1 MKNEKTYQ
9 RKANMSRELAK
20 LIYEWHSI
28 HVPLIKTGSIH
39 TLRAY
44 RTSLTI
50 FMRFLMEEKSI
61 TPFTLSID
69 CFSVACLDEWRM
81 WLISTHRVKNDTCN
95 IRMAAIKGLL
105 EYIGGRAP
113 HYAYLYIA
121 ATEHIKPMRTAKV
134 KVYGMS
140 RAAVKA
146 LFAEPDTKTHI
157 GIRDLVLMMLSYG
170 VAGRINEILSLK
182 MAHVHLEA
190 ESPYVTLLGKGGTY
204 RSIYLQEDIVKWI
217 RLYMDIYHD
226 CQSSKEDYL
235 FYSPCGGYRGMLTQ
249 PAVAKRL
256 KIYAERAKKK
266 CPDVPLNLHS
276 HLWRHSMACHWR
288 EDNIN
293 IVEIKELL
301 GHKCLQ
307 STMVYQDVTEQ
318 QKKEAV
324 STLEDTITKAMPKK
338 WKSAA
343 NKDLVTYL
351 GL

>member
-1 MKNEKTYQ
+1 MRNEKIYQ

-81 WLISTHRVKNDTCN
+81 WLIRTHGVKNDTCN

-113 HYAYLYIA
+113 YYAYLYIA

-146 LFAEPDTKTHI
+146 LFAEPDTETHI

-182 MAHVHLEA
+182 LTHVHLEA
-190 ESPYVTLLGKGGTY
+190 ESPYVTLHGKGGTY

-217 RLYMDIYHD
+217 RLYMNIYHD

-256 KIYAERAKKK
+256 KIYAEHAHEK

-301 GHKCLQ
+301 GHKCLE

-318 QKKEAV
+318 QKKEAL
-324 STLEDTITKAMPKK
+324 STLEDTITNAMPKK

-343 NKDLVTYL
+343 NMDLITYL

>member
-1 MKNEKTYQ
+1 MRNEKTYQ

-81 WLISTHRVKNDTCN
+81 WLIRTHGVKNDTCN

-113 HYAYLYIA
+113 YYAYLYIA

-146 LFAEPDTKTHI
+146 LFAEPDTETHI
-157 GIRDLVLMMLSYG
+157 GIRDLVLMMLNYG

-182 MAHVHLEA
+182 LTHVHLEA
-190 ESPYVTLLGKGGTY
+190 ESPYVTLHGKGGIY

-217 RLYMDIYHD
+217 RLYMNIYHD

-256 KIYAERAKKK
+256 KIYAERAHKK

-301 GHKCLQ
+301 GHKCLE

-318 QKKEAV
+318 QKKEAL

-343 NKDLVTYL
+343 NKDLITYL

>member
-1 MKNEKTYQ
+1 MRNEKNCQ
-9 RKANMSRELAK
+9 QKANINKELAK

-28 HVPLIKTGSIH
+28 HIPLIKTGSPH

-44 RTSLTI
+44 KTALTI
-50 FMRFLMEEKSI
+50 FMKFLMAEKSI
-61 TPFTLSID
+61 TPFTLSTD
-69 CFSVACLDEWRM
+69 CFSVTSLDEWRM
-81 WLISTHRVKNDTCN
+81 WLIKTHGVKNNTCN

-105 EYIGGRAP
+105 EYIGGRSP

-121 ATEHIKPMRTAKV
+121 ATEHIKPMRTAKT
-134 KVYGMS
+134 KVSGMS

-146 LFAEPDTKTHI
+146 LFAEPDTETHI

-182 MAHVHLEA
+182 LVDIHLDA
-190 ESPYVTLLGKGGTY
+190 ESPYVILHGKGRTY
-204 RSIYLQEDIVKWI
+204 RSIYLQKDLVKWI
-217 RLYMDIYHD
+217 RIYMNIYHD

-235 FYSPCGGYRGMLTQ
+235 FYSPCGGHKGMLTQ

-256 KIYAERAKKK
+256 KIYAKRAYEK
-266 CPDVPLNLHS
+266 CSDVPLNLHS

-301 GHKCLQ
+301 GHKSLQ
-307 STMVYQDVTEQ
+307 STMVYQDVTEK
-318 QKKEAV
+318 QKKEALN
-324 STLEDTITKAMPKK
+324 TLEDTITKAMPKK
-338 WKSAA
+338 WKSDA
-343 NKDLVTYL
+343 NKDLIAYL

>member
-1 MKNEKTYQ
+1 MRNEKISQ
-9 RKANMSRELAK
+9 RKANESRELAK

-28 HVPLIKTGSIH
+28 HVPLIKTGSAH

-44 RTSLTI
+44 KAALII
-50 FMRFLMEEKSI
+50 FMKFLMEEKLI
-61 TPFTLSID
+61 TPFTLSTD

-81 WLISTHRVKNDTCN
+81 WLIGSRGVKSDTCN

-113 HYAYLYIA
+113 HYAYLYVA
-121 ATEHIKPMRTAKV
+121 AAEHIKPMRSAKV

-146 LFAEPDTKTHI
+146 LFAEPDTNVHI
-157 GIRDLVLMMLSYG
+157 EIRDLVLMILSYG

-182 MAHVHLEA
+182 LSDIHLEA
-190 ESPYVTLLGKGGTY
+190 ESPYVTLHGKGGTY
-204 RSIYLQEDIVKWI
+204 RSIYLQEDLVKWI
-217 RLYMDIYHD
+217 RLYMNIYHD
-226 CQSSKEDYL
+226 YQPQKEDYL
-235 FYSPCGGYRGMLTQ
+235 FYSPCGGYKGMLTQ

-256 KIYAERAKKK
+256 KMYAKRAHEK
-266 CPDVPLNLHS
+266 CSDVPLNLHS

-301 GHKCLQ
+301 GHKSLQ
-307 STMVYQDVTEQ
+307 STMIYQDVTEK
-318 QKKEAV
+318 QKKEAIN
-324 STLEDTITKAMPKK
+324 TLEDTITKAMPKK
-338 WKSAA
+338 WKAA
-343 NKDLVTYL
+343 ASKDLLAYL